1 MNSRLLLSLC
11 CLANCK
17 HKDMD
22 VAELLA
28 LITFAGINFDKE
40 ELFKSK
46 ITKKTFEDETFCEC
60 LQNLLAN
67 KVQLVNIS

>member
-1 MNSRLLLSLC
+1 
-11 CLANCK
+11 
-17 HKDMD
+17 MD

>member
-1 MNSRLLLSLC
+1 MSLC

-22 VAELLA
+22 VAGLLA
-28 LITFAGINFDKE
+28 LITFAGIDFDKI

-46 ITKKTFEDETFCEC
+46 IIKKTFEDENFCEC